1 VRPGRPIAILV
12 AIAALLLPGVAEA
25 ATFTPAPGSPYA
37 TPGAASLAT
46 ADFTGDGVLDLAA
59 TGTSTNFVYSFLGD
73 GAAGFSPASAR
84 RSRSS
89 GSSPRASRR
98 AGSTPTATST

>member
-12 AIAALLLPGVAEA
+12 AIAALLPGA
-25 ATFTPAPGSPYA
+25 AHAASFSPAPGSPYA
-37 TPGAASLAT
+37 TPSAASLAT

-73 GAAGFSPASAR
+73 GAAGFSPPSAR
-84 RSRSS
+84 PSRSS
-89 GSSPRASRR
+89 GSSPRASPR
-98 AGSTPTATST
+98 AASTPTSTST